1 MFGGLL
7 LAVST
12 VLLSNTSPAG
22 VPAGE
27 TIATWERMSG
37 QARSAGDLI
46 AYELHVQPQ
55 RRALYALTRYRVL
68 SPAGLEPGNEMLIW
82 NAQPGTR
89 QPLLC
94 FERVSYRDWRTMG
107 ASRRWAWEPV
117 QHGTDRYRVAMAT
130 AIRVYY
136 LHQATVVAAAREVD

>member
-7 LAVST
+7 LAVSA
-12 VLLSNTSPAG
+12 VVLSNTSPAG

-37 QARSAGDLI
+37 QARSSGDLI

-55 RRALYALTRYRVL
+55 RGALYALTRYRVH
-68 SPAGLEPGNEMLIW
+68 SPAALEPGNEMLIW
-82 NAQPGTR
+82 NARPGTR

-94 FERVSYRDWRTMG
+94 FERVGYRNWQTMG
-107 ASRRWAWEPV
+107 ATRRWSWEPV
-117 QHGTDRYRVAMAT
+117 PHGTDRYRIAMAT
-130 AIRVYY
+130 AIRVYF
-136 LHQATVVAAAREVD
+136 LHQAAVAAAARDDH